1 MCLALF
7 SIKAKVNAEVPP
19 IWADAAIAV
28 IRMGAT
34 RASRTG
40 YVRRTYSIRAAH
52 QLRTCGAPT
61 PTCGAPTPYVRRTWL
76 QNLHTHTRTTHETHH
91 AHTKHVPNTHTCT
104 HSPKPH
110 ACNTRPHTHTH
121 GANLTKQPNRHCSK
135 RGERRS
141 HAIRERDGSDRQ
153 RRQRRHSGVRGGTLP
168 GQHVSGVRD
177 APPMPQHGL
186 SEPAPHRVCHSHAD
200 SHCGAPGGSLDLE
213 KAGFVR
219 NKYSCAAPRLG
230 FP

>member
-1 MCLALF
+1 ML
-7 SIKAKVNAEVPP
+7 I
-19 IWADAAIAV
+19 
-28 IRMGAT
+28 
-34 RASRTG
+34 
-40 YVRRTYSIRAAH
+40 
-52 QLRTCGAPT
+52 PT
-61 PTCGAPTPYVRRTWL
+61 PGSL

-186 SEPAPHRVCHSHAD
+186 SEPAPHRVRNSHAD
-200 SHCGAPGGSLDLE
+200 ERGEARCRAARQAHHLRSACLDRRGSASPQAR
-213 KAGFVR
+213 KRHASR
-219 NKYSCAAPRLG
+219 R
-230 FP
+230 